1 MGYFVHES
9 VVSER
14 FLKLNNSF
22 RGFIGRGKVLTH
34 GRYGFPIIVRMTA
47 YTEDVLVAQ
56 SCPTFATPWTVAHQ
70 APLSMEFSRQEYWIG
85 LPFPSPGD
93 RPNLGIEPG
102 SLTLQTDSLPSEPP
116 GKPIC

>member
-47 YTEDVLVAQ
+47 YTEDVLVTQ
-56 SCPTFATPWTVAHQ
+56 SCLALRDPMECSPPGSFVHGNLQARIPEWVAI
-70 APLSMEFSRQEYWIG
+70 PFSRG
-85 LPFPSPGD
+85 PSGPRD
-93 RPNLGIEPG
+93 GIQVSHIAG
-102 SLTLQTDSLPSEPP
+102 RFFTV
-116 GKPIC
+116 

>member
-56 SCPTFATPWTVAHQ
+56 SCLALRDP
-70 APLSMEFSRQEYWIG
+70 MDC
-85 LPFPSPGD
+85 SP
-93 RPNLGIEPG
+93 PG
-102 SLTLQTDSLPSEPP
+102 SSVHGVLQEGILEWVVIFSSKGSSLPMD
-116 GKPIC
+116 